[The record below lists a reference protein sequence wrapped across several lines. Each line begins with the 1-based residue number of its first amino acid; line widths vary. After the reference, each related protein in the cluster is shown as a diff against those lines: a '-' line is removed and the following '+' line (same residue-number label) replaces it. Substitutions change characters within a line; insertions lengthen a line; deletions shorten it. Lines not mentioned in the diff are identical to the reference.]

1 MIQELLNL
9 PDPPTCILYPDD
21 TALIGGINVID
32 EMGLKVPD
40 DISIAGF
47 DGIDIAKI
55 LEPKLTTLCQ
65 DTAAIGRIAAEKL
78 IDLIENPK
86 TTLIDRFSV
95 DGTLFKGASVKKI
108 KK

>member
-1 MIQELLNL
+1 MLQFRVL
-9 PDPPTCILYPDD
+9 PILKR
-21 TALIGGINVID
+21 LS
-32 EMGLKVPD
+32 D
-40 DISIAGF
+40 DISIAGY

-78 IDLIENPK
+78 IDLI
-86 TTLIDRFSV
+86 DRFSV
-95 DGTLFKGASVKKI
+95 DGALFKGASVKKI

>member
-1 MIQELLNL
+1 MVATRAYTGFINTFGGII
-9 PDPPTCILYPDD
+9 PNTISRIIPPPTAVTTPSTLTP
-21 TALIGGINVID
+21 
-32 EMGLKVPD
+32 
-40 DISIAGF
+40 
-47 DGIDIAKI
+47 KI

-108 KK
+108 RGLKKQDPASNKL

>member
-1 MIQELLNL
+1 MLQFRVL
-9 PDPPTCILYPDD
+9 PILKR
-21 TALIGGINVID
+21 LS
-32 EMGLKVPD
+32 D
-40 DISIAGF
+40 DISIAGY

-78 IDLIENPK
+78 IENPK

-95 DGTLFKGASVKKI
+95 DGALFKGASVKKI

>member
-1 MIQELLNL
+1 MKISLF
-9 PDPPTCILYPDD
+9 TTGFAKYPIER
-21 TALIGGINVID
+21 AFEVAARCGY
-32 EMGLKVPD
+32 
-40 DISIAGF
+40 

-65 DTAAIGRIAAEKL
+65 DTAAIGRMAAEKL

-108 KK
+108 RGLKKQDPASHKL

>member
-1 MIQELLNL
+1 MLQFRVL
-9 PDPPTCILYPDD
+9 PILKR
-21 TALIGGINVID
+21 LS
-32 EMGLKVPD
+32 D
-40 DISIAGF
+40 DISIAGY

-65 DTAAIGRIAAEKL
+65 DTIGRIAAEKL

-95 DGTLFKGASVKKI
+95 DGALFKGASVKKI